1 MRLAIIQL
9 FVTDDKIDNVQRACE
24 FLEQA
29 KKGGADIAVL
39 PEMFCCPYSNSCFP
53 SYAEPMDGF
62 VQTTL
67 SETAARLNMTVVAGS
82 YPEFCDGKIYNTSC
96 VYGADGSLIA
106 KHRKMHLFDIDVQ
119 GGQRF
124 FESETLTPGNQ
135 ITTFETEFGKFGL
148 CICFDMRF
156 EELSRIMALD
166 GAQVI
171 IVPGAFNMTT
181 GPAHWE
187 LLFRQRA
194 VDNQLFTVGV
204 APARDNDGE
213 YVSYAHSMAVSP
225 WGKVL
230 CDCGVEECVKF
241 VEIDIDS
248 IYSIRKQL
256 PILSARRSD
265 IYEIGPINCDKE

>member
-1 MRLAIIQL
+1 MKIALLQTPVSFDKQENLNNACAAVQEAAQNGAQL
-9 FVTDDKIDNVQRACE
+9 V
-24 FLEQA
+24 
-29 KKGGADIAVL
+29 VL

-62 VQTTL
+62 VQKTL
-67 SETAARLNMTVVAGS
+67 SETAARLKLTVVAGS
-82 YPEFCDGKIYNTSC
+82 FPELCDGKIYNTSC
-96 VYGADGSLIA
+96 VYDTSGKLIA
-106 KHRKMHLFDIDVQ
+106 RHRKMHLFDIDVK

-124 FESETLTPGNQ
+124 FESETLTPGNE
-135 ITTFETEFGKFGL
+135 ITTFETPFGKFGL

-156 EELSRIMALD
+156 EELSRIMTLR

-204 APARDNDGE
+204 APARDANGE
-213 YVSYAHSMAVSP
+213 YVSFAHSIAVSP
-225 WGKVL
+225 WGEVL
-230 CDCGVEECVKF
+230 CDCGVDECIKF
-241 VEIDIDS
+241 VDIDIERID
-248 IYSIRKQL
+248 SIRKQL
-256 PILSARRSD
+256 PILAARRTD
-265 IYEIGPINCDKE
+265 IYEIDAME